1 MTGLVLAGGASTRMG
16 ADKALLTVAGETLVA
31 RVVRRLRPVC
41 GEVLVASGGRPLPG
55 LGDAE
60 VADAVTDAGP
70 MAGIVAGLEAAGTDL
85 VAVVAV
91 DLPLASAD
99 VLDALASSW
108 DGEPAVVPL
117 VDGRLQP
124 LHAVY
129 SRDAAPALRQRLEAG
144 LRSPTDAVAALGA
157 RVVGTDGWSHLDP
170 GGSFAR
176 NINRPEDLVAL
187 ERSLAGDRG
196 FG

>member
-1 MTGLVLAGGASTRMG
+1 
-16 ADKALLTVAGETLVA
+16 
-31 RVVRRLRPVC
+31 
-41 GEVLVASGGRPLPG
+41 
-55 LGDAE
+55 
-60 VADAVTDAGP
+60 VTDAGP

-144 LRSPTDAVAALGA
+144 LRSPTNAVAALGA